1 MPEGRGGSETT
12 LTVSVKNPSDMPRTD
27 QPVVIPLQNYGYVAS
42 ALVTHT
48 TEIPCQLDDLDQDD
62 DFDELCF
69 LADLAPNETKTYTVT
84 LSSEG
89 EPRPYPARVY
99 AEMVMGNKNVK
110 EKNKQNNF
118 IESITARGDCAYSY
132 NLQHHHGVDF
142 ESELNGIR
150 IYFDQRQTLDLY
162 GKFKKRLELQ
172 DTQFYTSEE
181 QKAQGYGDD
190 VLWVG
195 NTFGLGA
202 FRGWDGQQP
211 TMIDPV
217 RSRTQRVIS
226 YGPLRTIVEVID
238 RGWQLPQHSTL
249 NSQPS
254 SLNPQHSSLN
264 TKLSSLNTQLS
275 TLNTQLS
282 TLNTQLSTLNT
293 QLSTLNTQINMTL
306 RYTQYA
312 GHRDTDVDV
321 FFNRDASQ
329 YRFSTG
335 IINVKGSV
343 EFSDHRGL
351 RACWGTD
358 YPSTD
363 TLKWKRETV
372 GLAVLIPQQHI
383 VSEEPANKD
392 NYAFV
397 VAPQKT
403 PTDDLQS
410 PVTQHQSSMS
420 YKIAYCSDNETFGYH
435 SSNDWFDWLKLWR
448 KEVDTPVIIEIKE

>member
-1 MPEGRGGSETT
+1 MRHFSLFTTLFCACLATAQTT
-12 LTVSVKNPSDMPRTD
+12 LTVTVKNPATGPRAD
-27 QPVVIPLQNYGYVAS
+27 QPVVIALEKYGSVAS
-42 ALVTHT
+42 ALVTEAGAK
-48 TEIPCQLDDLDQDD
+48 EIPCQLDDLDQDE

-69 LADLAPNETKTYTVT
+69 LADLAPNEEKSYTVT
-84 LSSEG
+84 LSTEG
-89 EPRPYPARVY
+89 EPRQYPARVY
-99 AEMVMGNKNVK
+99 AEMVMGNKSVK

-118 IESITARGDCAYSY
+118 IEAITARGDCAYSY

-150 IYFDQRQTLDLY
+150 IYFDKRQTLDLY
-162 GKFKKRLELQ
+162 GKFQKRLELQ
-172 DTQFYTSEE
+172 ATQFYTSDE
-181 QKAQGYGDD
+181 QKQQGYGDD

-202 FRGWDGQQP
+202 FRGWDGTQP
-211 TMIDPV
+211 TMVDPV
-217 RSRTQRVIS
+217 RSRTQRIIS

-238 RGWQLPQHSTL
+238 RGWQLPVTQ
-249 NSQPS
+249 QP
-254 SLNPQHSSLN
+254 
-264 TKLSSLNTQLS
+264 
-275 TLNTQLS
+275 
-282 TLNTQLSTLNT
+282 
-293 QLSTLNTQINMTL
+293 INMTL

-321 FFNRDASQ
+321 FFNRDASA

-335 IINVKGSV
+335 VINVKGSE

-372 GLAVLIPQQHI
+372 GLAVLIPYEYI

-397 VAPQKT
+397 VAPRGKT
-403 PTDDLQS
+403 
-410 PVTQHQSSMS
+410 MS
-420 YKIAYCSDNETFGYH
+420 YKVAYCSDNETFGYH
-435 SSNDWFDWLKLWR
+435 TAAAWFDWLSCWR
-448 KEVDTPVIIEIKE
+448 KEVDQPVTILIRQ